1 MIIQDLSLK
10 QFRLFQDVTFHFHPK
25 MNIIIGDNA
34 QGKTTILEA
43 IHLLGLTK
51 SHRLA
56 KDEDLIQKDAEFAKI
71 NALCHFNQRENTLS
85 MVISKNG
92 KKAKINDLEM
102 IRLSDYI
109 GRLHVVMFSPEDL
122 DLIKGPPLERRR
134 FLDLAISQM
143 SNQYV
148 QYLLKYRKL
157 LKERNDVLKGL
168 DQNKYDLVML
178 DVITEQMI
186 HYAEKIVKERKNFIE
201 SLNPYLQKYMQLI
214 SEDDPVTTITYVASV
229 EHDFKKVY
237 EKKRV
242 LELSLK
248 STSIGPHRDDL
259 FFYADNQDVKTIASQ
274 GQMRTIVLALKLSLS
289 EMINAK
295 YGHYPV
301 VLLDDMFSE
310 LDYKRQ
316 HSILSKLNQN
326 AQLFITTTDLKT
338 IDQTIIKEA
347 KVFTIQQ
354 GKTKGVKH
362 YG

>member
-1 MIIQDLSLK
+1 
-10 QFRLFQDVTFHFHPK
+10 
-25 MNIIIGDNA
+25 
-34 QGKTTILEA
+34 
-43 IHLLGLTK
+43 
-51 SHRLA
+51 
-56 KDEDLIQKDAEFAKI
+56 
-71 NALCHFNQRENTLS
+71 
-85 MVISKNG
+85 
-92 KKAKINDLEM
+92 M

-242 LELSLK
+242 LDLSLK

>member
-1 MIIQDLSLK
+1 MIIKELNLK
-10 QFRLFQDVTFHFHPK
+10 TFRRFDDASFQFHPH

-56 KDEDLIQKDAEFAKI
+56 KDEDLIQKEAEFAKI
-71 NALCHFNQRENTLS
+71 NALCHFNQTDNTLS

-102 IRLSDYI
+102 TKLSDYI

-122 DLIKGPPLERRR
+122 DLIKGSPLERRR
-134 FLDLAISQM
+134 FLDLAISQL

-186 HYAEKIVKERKNFIE
+186 HYAEKIVNHRKTFINE
-201 SLNPYLQKYMQLI
+201 LNPYLEKYIRLI
-214 SEDDPVTTITYVASV
+214 SEEDPKTVILYEPSVDKDYKATYL
-229 EHDFKKVY
+229 
-237 EKKRV
+237 KKRAIDLMV
-242 LELSLK
+242 K
-248 STSIGPHRDDL
+248 STSIGPHRDDYL
-259 FFYADNQDVKTIASQ
+259 FYANDSQVKFIASQ

-310 LDYKRQ
+310 LDHKRQ
-316 HSILSKLNQN
+316 HSILNNLNQK
-326 AQLFITTTDLKT
+326 AQLFITTTDLET
-338 IDQTIIKEA
+338 IDHTVLNQA
-347 KVFTIQQ
+347 KLFTIQQ

>member
-1 MIIQDLSLK
+1 MIVKELSLK
-10 QFRLFQDVTFHFHPK
+10 MFRLFDDVTFHFHPR

-56 KDEDLIQKDAEFAKI
+56 KDDDLIQKEAEFAKI
-71 NALCHFNQRENTLS
+71 NALCHFNQTPNTLS

-102 IRLSDYI
+102 TKLSDYI
-109 GRLHVVMFSPEDL
+109 GKLHVVMFSPEDL
-122 DLIKGPPLERRR
+122 DLIKGSPLERRR
-134 FLDLAISQM
+134 FLDLAISQL
-143 SNQYV
+143 SNQYI

-168 DQNKYDLVML
+168 DQKKYDLVML

-186 HYAEKIVKERKNFIE
+186 HYAEKIVQHRKTFINE
-201 SLNPYLQKYMQLI
+201 LNPYLEKYIRLI
-214 SEDDPVTTITYVASV
+214 SEDDPSTIIHYDPSV
-229 EHDFKKVY
+229 DEDFKAAY
-237 EKKRV
+237 LKKRTIDLMV
-242 LELSLK
+242 K
-248 STSIGPHRDDL
+248 STSIGPHRDDYL
-259 FFYADNQDVKTIASQ
+259 FYANNDQVKFIASQ

-310 LDYKRQ
+310 LDHKRQ
-316 HSILSKLNQN
+316 HSILDKLNQK
-326 AQLFITTTDLKT
+326 AQVFITTTDLGT
-338 IDQTIIKEA
+338 IDQNVLNQA
-347 KVFTIQQ
+347 KLFTIQQ
-354 GKTKGVKH
+354 GKSKGVKH